1 MVVLQRENH
10 CWNLVWFCFLNI
22 LSIMPPSVF
31 KILML
36 CYSLDRNKALCRVV
50 RAMSNHNYS
59 VLSLPPFTF
68 ILLLNFC
75 LWHPILPN
83 LLSDIFYLQEE
94 FYSFI
99 HSARNCVYVLHY
111 HNIHPYD
118 DFLIE
123 ACRLKVWYSVLQP
136 SDLHFYTSCCF
147 FLFNCCYWESVVRDD
162 PGCWPVCLWLK
173 V

>member
-10 CWNLVWFCFLNI
+10 CWNLFWCCFLSI

-36 CYSLDRNKALCRVV
+36 CYSLDRNKALCRVI
-50 RAMSNHNYS
+50 RTMSNCNYS

-75 LWHPILPN
+75 LLHPVLSS
-83 LLSDIFYLQEE
+83 LLSDTFYLQDES
-94 FYSFI
+94 YSFI
-99 HSARNCVYVLHY
+99 HSARRCVCVLHY

-118 DFLIE
+118 DFLIK
-123 ACRLKVWYSVLQP
+123 ACRLKV
-136 SDLHFYTSCCF
+136 
-147 FLFNCCYWESVVRDD
+147 
-162 PGCWPVCLWLK
+162 
-173 V
+173 